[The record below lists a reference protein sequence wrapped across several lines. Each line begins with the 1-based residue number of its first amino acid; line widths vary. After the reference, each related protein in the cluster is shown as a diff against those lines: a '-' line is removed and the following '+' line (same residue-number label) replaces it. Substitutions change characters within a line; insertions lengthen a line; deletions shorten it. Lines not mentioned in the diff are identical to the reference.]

1 MSKATDFSDFLSTI
15 RKVAEAGAESSIT
28 KQEQISN
35 LLEVIFSEHIDVG
48 IVTPKLIEIIYSHG
62 DPGRIK
68 SIKYSHWRTKLESE
82 IMELAELLQKLHVK
96 YKTVIEYKKTMKK
109 VSSTIKIKNVE
120 LIFEDDKLQ
129 DVQVFA
135 SEFKRTKKV
144 LSLMELCGV
153 TAKPSVDLAEV
164 LQATNANWG
173 LEL

>member
-1 MSKATDFSDFLSTI
+1 MSKAADFSDFLSTI

-68 SIKYSHWRTKLESE
+68 SIKYSHLRTKLESE

-96 YKTVIEYKKTMKK
+96 YKTIIEYKKTMKK
-109 VSSTIKIKNVE
+109 VSSTITIKNVE
-120 LIFEDDKLQ
+120 LIFADDKLP
-129 DVQVFA
+129 
-135 SEFKRTKKV
+135 KKV